1 MTRVSTV
8 SLMLCATL
16 ASTTMA
22 RAQSTPPINTI
33 PGLTLWA
40 WRLEGDLPRWPRV
53 DDGQTPNVYKVVS
66 SIAAIRDPIAADDG
80 PLVDHFAGELRGWIK
95 IDTAGRYMFR
105 LVGDDG
111 ARLLIDGRELY
122 DTERLAG
129 FVGEDGLD
137 LTAGLHEIR
146 IPFYED
152 AGKFLVSLQW
162 SVPGAVGYTNI
173 PTDNLRTE
181 AGQTFATS
189 PGMKRWRFAGDARR
203 PGDGTALAAPH
214 PAYRLEKVRTPDFK
228 PQVGALCFLPDGR
241 LALAEWQRD
250 GKVWLLSNL
259 NAAQPTLLA
268 EGLSEPL
275 GLAWVNGAL
284 VVTQRGEITRL
295 VDTSADGIYDHAD
308 RYECL
313 ASGWPQSANYH
324 EFTFNMVP
332 YKDRLWFSTSVPLR
346 GGLTNYIPGTDGDFT
361 TPNGPGS
368 VWSIARNGGDLQRE
382 ARGFRTPNGMGRGIA
397 GDLFV
402 CDNQGSW
409 MPASRMNHLEIRSSR
424 DQPLPFYGHQETR
437 IGTETAEPPVVWFP
451 HGEIGN
457 SPSEPVLVHDGPHRG
472 QMYVGDVTYGGVTRV
487 YAERVTGS
495 DGIARYQGA
504 VFPMSQGIEA
514 GVNRMAWGPQD
525 GALYLGGVGSNG
537 NWNHQGHTFGLER
550 LAPAW
555 DSHAGPDAARAAA
568 FEMLRVQ
575 SAPKGFMITF
585 TKPVDA
591 AMLADP
597 AHYEVKSWRYEPTEQ
612 YGGPKVDVH
621 THQVTRATASPD
633 FCQTQLEIT
642 DLAPGRVYAI
652 TLKDMKAADGT
663 EPWSTNAWYTLNAIS
678 KKDIAFERFVGSP
691 VPTAD
696 AQWLYDGA
704 SSHASALQM
713 AKDGAPCDWKIEP
726 DGSLAVHT
734 PKDGI
739 GEFDIVSRAAFEDCF
754 VHVEW
759 LSPVGG
765 NVQDGQRN
773 GNSGIKLMERYEVQI
788 MNTAQAPEPP
798 RFNES
803 GSIYRQTAPDVNA
816 STGAGTW
823 QSYDIWFT
831 APRWETNASDAGDSN
846 SPGRALSAK
855 TNPRKLKNA
864 RMTVVWNGVL
874 VQDDVEVKD
883 KTGLSGTE
891 APGPARILL
900 QSHPSDAEGPVRF
913 RNIWVTST
921 PTASANGAAPIR
933 SPALPR

>member
-1 MTRVSTV
+1 
-8 SLMLCATL
+8 
-16 ASTTMA
+16 
-22 RAQSTPPINTI
+22 
-33 PGLTLWA
+33 
-40 WRLEGDLPRWPRV
+40 
-53 DDGQTPNVYKVVS
+53 
-66 SIAAIRDPIAADDG
+66 
-80 PLVDHFAGELRGWIK
+80 
-95 IDTAGRYMFR
+95 
-105 LVGDDG
+105 
-111 ARLLIDGRELY
+111 
-122 DTERLAG
+122 
-129 FVGEDGLD
+129 
-137 LTAGLHEIR
+137 
-146 IPFYED
+146 
-152 AGKFLVSLQW
+152 
-162 SVPGAVGYTNI
+162 
-173 PTDNLRTE
+173 
-181 AGQTFATS
+181 
-189 PGMKRWRFAGDARR
+189 
-203 PGDGTALAAPH
+203 
-214 PAYRLEKVRTPDFK
+214 
-228 PQVGALCFLPDGR
+228 
-241 LALAEWQRD
+241 
-250 GKVWLLSNL
+250 
-259 NAAQPTLLA
+259 
-268 EGLSEPL
+268 
-275 GLAWVNGAL
+275 
-284 VVTQRGEITRL
+284 
-295 VDTSADGIYDHAD
+295 
-308 RYECL
+308 
-313 ASGWPQSANYH
+313 
-324 EFTFNMVP
+324 
-332 YKDRLWFSTSVPLR
+332 
-346 GGLTNYIPGTDGDFT
+346 
-361 TPNGPGS
+361 
-368 VWSIARNGGDLQRE
+368 
-382 ARGFRTPNGMGRGIA
+382 
-397 GDLFV
+397 
-402 CDNQGSW
+402 
-409 MPASRMNHLEIRSSR
+409 
-424 DQPLPFYGHQETR
+424 
-437 IGTETAEPPVVWFP
+437 
-451 HGEIGN
+451 
-457 SPSEPVLVHDGPHRG
+457 
-472 QMYVGDVTYGGVTRV
+472 
-487 YAERVTGS
+487 
-495 DGIARYQGA
+495 
-504 VFPMSQGIEA
+504 
-514 GVNRMAWGPQD
+514 
-525 GALYLGGVGSNG
+525 
-537 NWNHQGHTFGLER
+537 
-550 LAPAW
+550 
-555 DSHAGPDAARAAA
+555 
-568 FEMLRVQ
+568 
-575 SAPKGFMITF
+575 MITF

-704 SSHASALQM
+704 TSHASALQM

-816 STGAGTW
+816 STGADTW

-874 VQDDVEVKD
+874 VQDDVEIKD